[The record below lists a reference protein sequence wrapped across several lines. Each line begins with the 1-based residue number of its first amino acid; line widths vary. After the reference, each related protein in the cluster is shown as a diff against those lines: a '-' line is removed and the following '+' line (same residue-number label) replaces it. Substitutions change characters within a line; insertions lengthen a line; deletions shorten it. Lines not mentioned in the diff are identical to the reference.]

1 MRILEL
7 SQSASGAFAALL
19 LAELGADVIKVEHPR
34 GDPQRSRREEDAD
47 DLSFDYLNRRKRGVT
62 LDPRTRSGR
71 QLFLRL
77 VATADAVV
85 EDLGPGGL
93 AALRLSYRGFKKAKR
108 DIVLTSISGFGLDGP
123 WSDWRAT
130 EIVLQATGGVM
141 AATGYDDTPPQ
152 KLPGRV
158 AHHIAGLNAA
168 IATLAAVY
176 GVRSGLE
183 RGVQI
188 DISAQETFAPHWAR
202 HISQYAYT
210 GLGSRRPARQ
220 LGLQG
225 FPHTV
230 MAQDGYLYLL
240 ALRAEWEPLAFFLGL
255 EQFITSEWSDPRVRV
270 ERWPEIDPHFRTS
283 IAGKSKYEWF
293 AAGAERGY
301 TFAPID
307 DPLDLA
313 QSPQLLA
320 RGFFRG
326 AETGA
331 GKRVPCPGLP
341 FPAADSPRSQNR
353 PPGLAEHNQEV
364 YAQIG
369 VDAAELARLRSRGVI

>member
-1 MRILEL
+1 MRVLEL
-7 SQSASGAFAALL
+7 SQSASGEFAALL
-19 LAELGADVIKVEHPR
+19 LAELGAEVIKVEHPR
-34 GDPQRSRREEDAD
+34 GDPRRSTRDDVAD

-62 LDPRTRSGR
+62 LDPRTKSGR

-93 AALRLSYRGFKKAKR
+93 AALRLSYRGFKKAKP
-108 DIVLTSISGFGLDGP
+108 DIVLTSISAFGLDGP

-168 IATLAAVY
+168 IATLTAVY
-176 GVRSGLE
+176 GVHSGLE

-210 GLGSRRPARQ
+210 GLGSRRPGRQ
-220 LGLQG
+220 TGLQG

-255 EQFITSEWSDPRVRV
+255 EQFITSEWSDPRVRA
-270 ERWPEIDPHFRTS
+270 ERWSEIDPDFRAA
-283 IAGKSKYEWF
+283 IAARSKYQWF
-293 AAGAERGY
+293 TAAAERGY
-301 TFAPID
+301 TFAPLD
-307 DPLDLA
+307 DALALA

-320 RGFFRG
+320 RGFFQQ

-331 GKRVPCPGLP
+331 AERVPCPGLP
-341 FPAADSPRSQNR
+341 FPFAEPPRFENR

-369 VDAAELARLRSRGVI
+369 LGAVELARLRSRGVI